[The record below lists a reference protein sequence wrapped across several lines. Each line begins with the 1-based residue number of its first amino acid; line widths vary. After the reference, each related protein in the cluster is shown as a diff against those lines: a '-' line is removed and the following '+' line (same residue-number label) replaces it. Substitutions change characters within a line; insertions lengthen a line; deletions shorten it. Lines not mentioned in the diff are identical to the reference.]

1 MGLDLLYKMDDKW
14 IGSHN
19 TAKFGDIFRQELKM
33 KPSDYFHRN
42 CARSPSTP
50 GPEDIDRRA
59 RGGRR
64 ELAVGQRP
72 PPPRGHVPVHRYWI
86 RERLHDVPVEETRM
100 MLGENAAAL
109 YGVDRD
115 ALAPL
120 VAEIGPT
127 LDEVHGDT
135 PIEPAPTF

>member
-1 MGLDLLYKMDDKW
+1 VGVGSWLWGNDLP
-14 IGSHN
+14 H
-19 TAKFGDIFRQELKM
+19 
-33 KPSDYFHRN
+33 
-42 CARSPSTP
+42 
-50 GPEDIDRRA
+50 PE
-59 RGGRR
+59 GTF
-64 ELAVGQRP
+64 P
-72 PPPRGHVPVHRYWI
+72 FTRYWI
-86 RERLHDVPVEETRM
+86 RERLHDVPVDETRM